1 MTLAS
6 SNYISI
12 PGLTAGADLSAKQYY
27 VVKLASTAKQVI
39 VGAAATDAVIG
50 VVQNDPGSGEEALV
64 AALGVVQVAT
74 EASVTM
80 GDWLAASTT
89 GRAKTTTSANDDV
102 IGRALET
109 NSAAGDIIGALIGGG
124 FNF

>member
-6 SNYISI
+6 SNFIAI

-39 VGAAATDAVIG
+39 VGAAATDGVIG
-50 VVQNDPGSGEEALV
+50 VVQNDPASGEEALV
-64 AALGVVQVAT
+64 AALGVVKVAT
-74 EASVTM
+74 EASVTA

-109 NSAAGDIIGALIGGG
+109 NSAAGDIIGVLIGGG